1 MKFDFSYLS
10 EALNSVFGAK
20 LYAWDRLYSYGI
32 LLGVVCVTFVIRKS
46 VVKFFTHWLG
56 LHKHEEVAPQG
67 VTNFSQPLELAFIG
81 VVAFITLKFLP
92 SLPME
97 KQLSHFFWTLIV
109 LAICWGVFRAIHMY
123 SGKLEKI
130 YAAFDKGLSKEIAKV
145 VTDIL
150 RILTI
155 VIGTFVVLDLWE
167 INIAALMGGV
177 GIASAALALASQ
189 DTIKNMFGA
198 MSIILDHSFILG
210 EYVRI
215 DSVEGTVEDIGLRS
229 TLIRQNDQALIRIP
243 NANIVNVPVMNFSR
257 APYRA
262 VNLELPFEHRSDP
275 EQLKQFI
282 EKVKEFIRQHPLYQ
296 EKVKGPPLLVYLD
309 KVSSDG
315 SVVIIRFFIHKID
328 LESMCLIKEECLY
341 FAKQIAKKLD
351 LGFYRAGSSLAE

>member
-167 INIAALMGGV
+167 INIAALNKLSKTVRTRRLHGHQENSSAKNGGAPVAV
-177 GIASAALALASQ
+177 GEKCPSCADEFL
-189 DTIKNMFGA
+189 KK
-198 MSIILDHSFILG
+198 
-210 EYVRI
+210 
-215 DSVEGTVEDIGLRS
+215 SV
-229 TLIRQNDQALIRIP
+229 
-243 NANIVNVPVMNFSR
+243 
-257 APYRA
+257 
-262 VNLELPFEHRSDP
+262 
-275 EQLKQFI
+275 
-282 EKVKEFIRQHPLYQ
+282 
-296 EKVKGPPLLVYLD
+296 
-309 KVSSDG
+309 
-315 SVVIIRFFIHKID
+315 
-328 LESMCLIKEECLY
+328 
-341 FAKQIAKKLD
+341 
-351 LGFYRAGSSLAE
+351 

>member
-1 MKFDFSYLS
+1 MKFDFSYFWGAS
-10 EALNSVFGAK
+10 RSVF
-20 LYAWDRLYSYGI
+20 WDKIYSYGI
-32 LLGVVCVTFVIRKS
+32 LLGVILVAFMIRKA
-46 VVKFFTHWLG
+46 VVQFFAYRLR
-56 LHKHEEVAPQG
+56 LNKNEEVAPQG
-67 VTNFSQPLELAFIG
+67 MTNFSQPLELAFIS

-92 SLPME
+92 PLPLE

-109 LAICWGVFRAIHMY
+109 LAFCWGSFRAISMY
-123 SGKLEKI
+123 SGKLQKL
-130 YAAFDKGLSKEIAKV
+130 YDAFDKNLSKEISKV
-145 VTDIL
+145 ITDIL

-189 DTIKNMFGA
+189 DTIKNVFGA
-198 MSIILDHSFILG
+198 MSIILDHTFTLG

-262 VNLELPFEHRSDP
+262 INLELPFEHQSDP
-275 EQLKQFI
+275 EQLKNFI
-282 EKVKEFIRQHPLYQ
+282 EGVKKFIPQHPLYQ
-296 EKVKGPPLLVYLD
+296 EKVKGSPLLVYLD
-309 KVSSDG
+309 QVTSKG
-315 SVVIIRFFIHKID
+315 SIVIIRFFIHKMD
-328 LESMCLIKEECLY
+328 FESMCLIKEECLY
-341 FAKQIAKKLD
+341 FAKQSAKKLG
-351 LGFYRAGSSLAE
+351 LAFYRTGSQGIE